1 MMPADL
7 SSSDDHESMAAGFQG
22 WPEYS
27 EPGDWLE
34 LEYNAGV
41 PPRPT
46 APQIEQGDQDS
57 STSGS
62 SPPVSIALIAASV
75 EVSSLK

>member
-1 MMPADL
+1 MIM
-7 SSSDDHESMAAGFQG
+7 SQ
-22 WPEYS
+22 
-27 EPGDWLE
+27 WLQDFRVGQ

-41 PPRPT
+41 PLRPT